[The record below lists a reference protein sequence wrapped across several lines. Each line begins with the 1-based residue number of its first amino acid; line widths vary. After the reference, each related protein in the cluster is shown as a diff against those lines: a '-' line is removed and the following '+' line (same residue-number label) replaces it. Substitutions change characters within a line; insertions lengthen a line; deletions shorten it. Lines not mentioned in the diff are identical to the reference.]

1 MPYIQRSSEGEISAV
16 SATKTES
23 ISEWIES
30 DAPELTNYL
39 SCLAGNA
46 PEVAGALA
54 QSDHALVRVVDD
66 LVNVLIEKNLMRFT
80 DLPEAAQKKLM
91 ARQSLRQS
99 LNSLQLLGDED
110 QTVL

>member
-1 MPYIQRSSEGEISAV
+1 MPYIQRNSEGGISAV
-16 SATKTES
+16 SVEQ
-23 ISEWIES
+23 SEVFREWSEPDS
-30 DAPELTNYL
+30 PELKVYL
-39 SCLAGNA
+39 SRVTGNT
-46 PEVAGALA
+46 PVVAGALA
-54 QSDHALVRVVDD
+54 ESDHALVRVVDD

-99 LNSLQLLGDED
+99 LNSLKLLGDED

>member
-1 MPYIQRSSEGEISAV
+1 MPYIQRNNEGCISAISSEQ
-16 SATKTES
+16 TLS
-23 ISEWIES
+23 ISEWIEP
-30 DAPELTNYL
+30 DAPEFKIYL
-39 SCLAGNA
+39 SRLAGNV

-54 QSDHALVRVVDD
+54 ESDHALVRVVDD

-80 DLPEAAQKKLM
+80 DLPEAAQRKLM

-99 LNSLQLLGDED
+99 LNSLNLLGDED

>member
-1 MPYIQRSSEGEISAV
+1 MPYVQRDSEGGISAV
-16 SATKTES
+16 SIEKTAS
-23 ISEWIES
+23 ISEWIEP
-30 DAPELTNYL
+30 DVPELKDYL
-39 SCLAGNA
+39 SRLASSA

-54 QSDHALVRVVDD
+54 ESDHALVRVVDD

-99 LNSLQLLGDED
+99 LNSRKLLGDED
-110 QTVL
+110 QSIL

>member
-1 MPYIQRSSEGEISAV
+1 MPYIQRNSEGGISAISAEKTV
-16 SATKTES
+16 S
-23 ISEWIES
+23 IPEWIEP
-30 DAPELTNYL
+30 DAPELTTYL
-39 SCLAGNA
+39 SCLAGNV

-54 QSDHALVRVVDD
+54 ESDHALVRVVDD

-80 DLPEAAQKKLM
+80 DLPEAAQQKLM

-99 LNSLQLLGDED
+99 LNSLKLLGDED

>member
-1 MPYIQRSSEGEISAV
+1 MPYVQRDNEGGISAV
-16 SATKTES
+16 SVEQSAVF
-23 ISEWIES
+23 SEWVEA
-30 DAPELTNYL
+30 DAPELTTYL
-39 SCLAGNA
+39 SRLAGIV
-46 PEVAGALA
+46 PEVTDALT

-80 DLPEAAQKKLM
+80 DLPEAAQQKLM

-99 LNSLQLLGDED
+99 LNSLKLLGDED